1 MVDNFAYLIDTIGFI
16 PNGNRQYYMSR
27 SQPPFFALMVNEIS
41 AEEPL
46 KYLKYLSSL
55 EKEYAYWMQENK
67 TVQID
72 GMTLNRYFDTGSTP
86 RPESHREDYEL
97 AQNLSTQEK
106 KKPCTAT
113 LELGP

>member
-1 MVDNFAYLIDTIGFI
+1 
-16 PNGNRQYYMSR
+16 
-27 SQPPFFALMVNEIS
+27 
-41 AEEPL
+41 
-46 KYLKYLSSL
+46 
-55 EKEYAYWMQENK
+55 MQENK

-106 KKPCTAT
+106 KPYTVT
-113 LELGP
+113 LELEP